1 MTTMSQMK
9 GADIMAKIN
18 TNRRKDHKIFKRVAN
33 QVKKVNVKPKI
44 MRGGIRL

>member
-1 MTTMSQMK
+1 MSHKK
-9 GADIMAKIN
+9 GADYMAKIN

-33 QVKKVNVKPKI
+33 QVKKVNVKPRI